1 MLRFP
6 SIASRIVLLHVV
18 AVMLTAVVMPLVLFW
33 LLNSEI
39 SNLHRA
45 AMRDQAQAI
54 ARKIKPGAD
63 GKLTLDLPQG
73 LRDLY
78 SEAYGRYFYDVIDP
92 ASGVLFSSRHDGALL
107 FPVPPA
113 SERFNYQETQRNGR
127 MVSGASVL
135 RDVGGRK
142 VWIQVAE
149 DLSHRDVITDDIVAN
164 FFRHVGWITLPILLL
179 LLAIDIVIFRRAMR
193 PLLQAS
199 EEARRIG
206 PARTDVRL
214 PLERIPTEIQPL
226 VAAVNQALERLAAG
240 FRAQREFTADAA
252 HELRT
257 PLAILRT
264 RIDTLP
270 DRSVVADLNRDI
282 DGMGR
287 IVGQLLDIA
296 ELNTLVVDP
305 AETADLPTVCAD
317 VVEFVAPLAVA
328 RHKSIALRSA
338 AQALAVRGNA
348 EMLRRAIRNLVENAV
363 HHTPAGTTV
372 EVVVEADGTVSVLDE
387 GPGIPAE
394 QRDLIFERFWRSDR
408 RRPGGAGLGLSIVRR
423 TVEQYGGSVTVTNR
437 ATGGAQFTLALR
449 PVKAGA

>member
-1 MLRFP
+1 MFRFP
-6 SIASRIVLLHVV
+6 SIASRVVLLHVV

-45 AMRDQAQAI
+45 AMRDQAEVI
-54 ARKIKPGAD
+54 ARQITVDGAD
-63 GKLTLDLPQG
+63 KLALNLPQA

-92 ASGVLFSSRHDGALL
+92 SGELLFSSRKSGTLL
-107 FPVPPA
+107 FPVP
-113 SERFNYQETQRNGR
+113 SVTQRVSYQETRRNGSV
-127 MVSGASVL
+127 VSGASVL
-135 RDVGGRK
+135 RKIGEHA

-193 PLLQAS
+193 PLLRAS
-199 EEARRIG
+199 EEAKQIG

-214 PLERIPTEIQPL
+214 SAERIPTEILPL
-226 VAAVNQALERLAAG
+226 VAAVNQALDRLASG

-264 RIDTLP
+264 RIDTIA
-270 DRSVVADLNRDI
+270 DRSVAADLHRDI

-305 AETADLPTVCAD
+305 AETADLSAVCAE
-317 VVEFVAPLAVA
+317 VVEFIAPLAVT
-328 RHKSIALRSA
+328 RHKSIGLKSA
-338 AQALAVRGNA
+338 AEPRLVHGNA

-363 HHTPAGTTV
+363 HHTPAGASV
-372 EVVVEADGTVSVLDE
+372 EVVVEADGAVSVLDE

-408 RRPGGAGLGLSIVRR
+408 RRAGGAGLGLSIVRR
-423 TVEQYGGSVTVTNR
+423 VVEQYGGTITVSNR
-437 ATGGAQFTLALR
+437 PSGGAQFTVRLR
-449 PVKAGA
+449 PAGEAT